1 MRLLLIFITF
11 ILATANCFAQSY
23 EELIEREDW
32 ATKYKTKNVALRS
45 ELKLRANFRA
55 GYWEVSFL
63 HTKPLGVVPPEMR
76 VR

>member
-1 MRLLLIFITF
+1 MAEFVKKTMMGYKEVPGG
-11 ILATANCFAQSY
+11 QSDP
-23 EELIEREDW
+23 EC
-32 ATKYKTKNVALRS
+32 TQKP

-55 GYWEVSFL
+55 GYWEASFL

>member
-1 MRLLLIFITF
+1 MTYHK
-11 ILATANCFAQSY
+11 QY
-23 EELIEREDW
+23 EDLIELNDW
-32 ATKYKTKNVALRS
+32 ESKYKDKNIALKP

-55 GYWEVSFL
+55 GYWEASFL